1 MKQKVLVEF
10 TIPKDWNAEEFLA
23 YDLWESWCEANR
35 ESFPEMLSRAKYRII
50 NEKGNK

>member
-10 TIPKDWNAEEFLA
+10 TIPKYWNAKEFLA